1 MPAGSLGHRS
11 ARTGAQVEAEAS
23 SGSTSGL
30 PSAANW
36 ERSRVWLE
44 VTGAGLPAAPRM
56 LLCFQGDA
64 LHVKDVCLHGN
75 QEVEQKTEDS
85 WEAAVGLWILSLRL
99 EREGRGR
106 CSGLS

>member
-11 ARTGAQVEAEAS
+11 ARTRAQVEAEAR

-30 PSAANW
+30 PSAVNGQHP
-36 ERSRVWLE
+36 RVWLE

-64 LHVKDVCLHGN
+64 LHVNDVCLHGN
-75 QEVEQKTEDS
+75 QEVEQKREDD
-85 WEAAVGLWILSLRL
+85 WEAAVRLWILSLRV

-106 CSGLS
+106 CSGLT